1 MSGPDIAGLEAE
13 LKQEGGVEQV
23 ARFGAVLHVSGTD
36 RARLE
41 DVVARY
47 RARGTDEWTEKT
59 SELEEA
65 FIYLMAGA
73 RDNYS
78 RDAA

>member
-1 MSGPDIAGLEAE
+1 M
-13 LKQEGGVEQV
+13 QV

-36 RARLE
+36 RAKL
-41 DVVARY
+41 DAVVDAY
-47 RARGTDEWTEKT
+47 RKRGTHEWVEKT

-65 FIYLMAGA
+65 FIYLMTGA
-73 RDNYS
+73 QDNFS